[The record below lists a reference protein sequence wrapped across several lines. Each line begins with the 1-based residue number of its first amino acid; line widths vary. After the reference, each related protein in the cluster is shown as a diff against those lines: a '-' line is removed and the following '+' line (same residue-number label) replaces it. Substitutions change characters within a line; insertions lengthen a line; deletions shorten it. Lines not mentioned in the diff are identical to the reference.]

1 MSRDVLIRPLLTEK
15 SNKLVE
21 KQRKYTFIVDKK
33 ANKVEVKKAIEEMYA
48 VTVAE
53 VSTLIAPTKV
63 KRRYTKKGIIQ
74 GRTVSVKKAIITL
87 AEGDINFYDD
97 DTQS

>member
-53 VSTLIAPTKV
+53 VSTLITPTKV

>member
-63 KRRYTKKGIIQ
+63 KRRYTKK
-74 GRTVSVKKAIITL
+74 VLFKVVLYPLKKL
-87 AEGDINFYDD
+87 
-97 DTQS
+97 SSH